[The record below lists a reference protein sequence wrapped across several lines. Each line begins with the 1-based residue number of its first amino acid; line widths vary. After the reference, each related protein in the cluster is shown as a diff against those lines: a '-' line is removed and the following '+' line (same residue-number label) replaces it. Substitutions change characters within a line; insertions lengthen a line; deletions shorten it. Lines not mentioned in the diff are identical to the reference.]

1 MCLINTLSIELIFDF
16 DHSNTCIV
24 SIRESCVLVKGCSV
38 FRVIC
43 TIHFNNNVPVCFF
56 SSYLLYPSIL
66 FSCLI

>member
-43 TIHFNNNVPVCFF
+43 TIHFHNNVPLCFF
-56 SSYLLYPSIL
+56 PAIYFIPP
-66 FSCLI
+66 FCLVV